1 MSKKPLATV
10 NKPLT
15 LQSDNELLFVWGD
28 TDGSNT
34 LSAQELHDLFAS
46 LGEEIPL
53 DQWEFAVAYYD
64 QDGDGE
70 INRAE
75 WDAWISD
82 GALVQKKPI
91 TTFKRSV
98 ILTKDSDDLFA
109 KIDNDKSDNLSAKE
123 LA

>member
-1 MSKKPLATV
+1 VTAANKPLA
-10 NKPLT
+10 

-34 LSAQELHDLFAS
+34 LSAQELHDLFAA

-53 DQWEFAVAYYD
+53 DQWEFAVTYYD

-70 INRAE
+70 INRNE
-75 WDAWISD
+75 WDAWIND
-82 GALVQKKPI
+82 GALVQKKPV
-91 TTFKRSV
+91 TTVKRPLF
-98 ILTKDSDDLFA
+98 LTKDSDDLFA